1 MAEYRTKTQ
10 CNAIRELSEACAD
23 EYSTRERWRKKS
35 LNDHLKETYPR
46 QEPSSGSKKFNKTE

>member
-23 EYSTRERWRKKS
+23 EYSTRERWRKKKFKWS
-35 LNDHLKETYPR
+35 SEGNLSSARAKQR
-46 QEPSSGSKKFNKTE
+46 QQKIQ